1 MLKARLS
8 IKEQSNNTIILEE
21 DEKQLGILTS
31 LEDMILEKI
40 CSEEIEPTSW
50 SDVVSTIRLVNE
62 QRRLILGKPTVKT
75 ETTISVDLKGLD
87 DGELDTKLKE
97 TQRALTL
104 IELGE
109 DKTTS

>member
-1 MLKARLS
+1 
-8 IKEQSNNTIILEE
+8 
-21 DEKQLGILTS
+21 
-31 LEDMILEKI
+31 
-40 CSEEIEPTSW
+40 
-50 SDVVSTIRLVNE
+50 
-62 QRRLILGKPTVKT
+62 LILGKPTVKT